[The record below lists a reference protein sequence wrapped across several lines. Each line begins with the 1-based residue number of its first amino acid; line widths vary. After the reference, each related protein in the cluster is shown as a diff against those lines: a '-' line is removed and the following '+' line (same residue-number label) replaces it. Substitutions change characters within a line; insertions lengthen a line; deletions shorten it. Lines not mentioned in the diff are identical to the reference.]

1 MGIRVFV
8 RRTIS
13 IACLCALI
21 GVSFCA
27 LAAQTNAPAPASP
40 ALQAALAEAEKGAA
54 AAQFRLGMMFL
65 NGKEVPR
72 DLEMAA
78 HWLQKAA
85 EQNHAAAQFNLAVLY
100 SQGAGVP
107 QNYPE
112 AAKWFQRAADQND
125 PASQYNLGILYAN
138 GAGVAKNM
146 TNATA
151 LFRKAGEKGDARAQ
165 MALAYALA
173 NGTGIPPISRRPIS
187 GSRRPWRKATAPP
200 KTNATTSSPK

>member
-1 MGIRVFV
+1 WHCSPDLSGNACPLSLTGRITCGRICRNKKFASITWAETMMGIRVFV
-8 RRTIS
+8 RRTIF
-13 IACLCALI
+13 IVYLCALI

-27 LAAQTNAPAPASP
+27 LAAQTNAPAPSP

-100 SQGAGVP
+100 TQGAGVP

-125 PASQYNLGILYAN
+125 PASQYNL
-138 GAGVAKNM
+138 
-146 TNATA
+146 
-151 LFRKAGEKGDARAQ
+151 
-165 MALAYALA
+165 
-173 NGTGIPPISRRPIS
+173 
-187 GSRRPWRKATAPP
+187 
-200 KTNATTSSPK
+200 